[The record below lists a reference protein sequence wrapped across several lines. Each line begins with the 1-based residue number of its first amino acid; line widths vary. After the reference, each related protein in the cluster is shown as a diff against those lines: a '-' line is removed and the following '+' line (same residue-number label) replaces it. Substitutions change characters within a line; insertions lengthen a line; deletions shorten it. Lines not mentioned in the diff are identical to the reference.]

1 MTVDLKNE
9 VLKRTIKVRR
19 LIGSVEQDANGPTIV
34 FTAGIHGN
42 ESAGVFALHDA
53 FEELQNRKIKFNGS
67 IYAIAGNLQALA
79 QNKRF
84 INQDLNRIWQL
95 AAIQKNSNSSQEES
109 VELNEQQELLSIFER
124 ILKSHN
130 GPFIF
135 VDLHTTSARTVP
147 YITINDTLE
156 NRKLSFKY
164 PLPVILGIESFI
176 EGPMLSFINE
186 MGHKAI
192 GFEAGQHDQQHTY
205 NNHKSF
211 FWLSLVNSGVISKKY
226 LPEFDEIFDRLLI
239 AAQGHKQVY
248 EVCQRYDVTQ
258 GDNFEM
264 IPGYSNFQYVQ
275 KGQYLAETNNGNVL
289 CQESGHIF
297 MPRYEEQGTEGFYI
311 VKKVTKSWLNL
322 SAAMRKLNIDNC
334 LVYLPG
340 VSKKPDT
347 EGAIVVNPTVA
358 RFFTAEIFH
367 LLGYRR
373 KMKDNGVMV
382 FSKREMHIKS

>member
-1 MTVDLKNE
+1 MKIELKNE
-9 VLKRTIKVRR
+9 VLKKSISLNR
-19 LIGSVEQDANGPTIV
+19 LIGSVTGTASGPTIV
-34 FTAGIHGN
+34 FTAGLHGN
-42 ESAGVFALHDA
+42 ESAGVIALHDA
-53 FEELQNRKIKFNGS
+53 FEEMKTRKIKFKGN
-67 IYAIAGNLQALA
+67 IYAIAGNLPALE

-84 INQDLNRIWQL
+84 LEEDLNRNWRLMQIQQNQRENNHQTSEQKEQNEIL
-95 AAIQKNSNSSQEES
+95 A
-109 VELNEQQELLSIFER
+109 LFER

-186 MGHKAI
+186 MGHQAI

-205 NNHKSF
+205 QNHKSF
-211 FWLSLVNSGVISKKY
+211 FWLSLVNADIISKRY
-226 LPEFDEIFDRLLI
+226 LPEYNDIYERLLI

-248 EVCQRYDVTQ
+248 EVCYRYEVNPND
-258 GDNFEM
+258 DFEM
-264 IPGYSNFQYVQ
+264 VPGYSNFQPVQ
-275 KGQYLAETNNGNVL
+275 KGQYLADTAGGNVL
-289 CQESGHIF
+289 CQNPGHIF
-297 MPRYEEQGTEGFYI
+297 MPRYEEQGNDGFYI
-311 VKKVTKSWLNL
+311 VRKVTKSWLNL
-322 SAAMRKLNIDNC
+322 SAAMRKLNLENL
-334 LVYLPG
+334 LVHLPG
-340 VSKKPDT
+340 VKKGQQS
-347 EGAIVVNPTVA
+347 EGAIEVNPGVA

-373 KMKDNGVMV
+373 KMKGNGVMV
-382 FSKREMHIKS
+382 FSKREMHTNS